1 MAVNVLMSA
10 RLFPKGKKIDTASD
24 RGVSGKDGFRNVP
37 DVLADAFTCWNGL
50 DGFRKK
56 ARRNKM
62 YVFGDQWG
70 DKVRVGCETM
80 TEREH
85 ILSQGNVPLSN
96 NRLRGIVRSVSGLF
110 LSNQTEPVAISRTR
124 ENQDKGAVM
133 SATLQY
139 VYQNNKLWSLDTTN
153 FNYFLISGLAAF
165 KSVYGWR
172 NGKMD
177 VWNDLINH
185 NRFFFDDHM
194 RDPRHWDCHL
204 VGEIHDLG
212 LYDVI
217 SKFSDGDKEK
227 ADRIRDLY
235 RYTNK
240 ERTTQYVNNLIQDR
254 TRDLSFFIPEDET
267 RCRVIEVWRKESKER
282 LLVHDKME
290 GRFYKTEV
298 EHQGRID
305 AINAQRIADQEAQG
319 VAPEDMKLITYKWF
333 VDSYWYYYYLTP
345 TGDVLKE
352 GETPFWHESHPY
364 SFRVYPFYDGQV
376 FPFVSDFIDQQ
387 RYINRL
393 ITMQDFMMRASAKG
407 VLMIPEDSIPEG
419 YTPEDFASE
428 WAKFNGV
435 ILYKARPGVPVP
447 QQISSNSNS
456 LGVYDM
462 LAVQLKMLEDVSGVQ
477 GVLQGAQP
485 QSGTPSS
492 LYMQQAQNAS
502 TSLSELMDS
511 YRTLREDRDMK
522 NMKLIQQFYTEPR
535 YINVSGS
542 AGTGRREGVLY
553 DPHEVRH
560 AELDLNIVESTSTPV
575 YRVVMD
581 DFLMQI
587 FQTGQIGVE
596 ELLENCSFPF
606 ADRLLQS
613 IRSRGQEMG
622 GQGDPQQLQQPIIP
636 PEIET
641 EVNKN
646 VHPAVR
652 KMLNVNT
659 TQ

>member
-1 MAVNVLMSA
+1 
-10 RLFPKGKKIDTASD
+10 
-24 RGVSGKDGFRNVP
+24 
-37 DVLADAFTCWNGL
+37 
-50 DGFRKK
+50 
-56 ARRNKM
+56 
-62 YVFGDQWG
+62 
-70 DKVRVGCETM
+70 
-80 TEREH
+80 
-85 ILSQGNVPLSN
+85 
-96 NRLRGIVRSVSGLF
+96 
-110 LSNQTEPVAISRTR
+110 
-124 ENQDKGAVM
+124 
-133 SATLQY
+133 
-139 VYQNNKLWSLDTTN
+139 
-153 FNYFLISGLAAF
+153 
-165 KSVYGWR
+165 
-172 NGKMD
+172 
-177 VWNDLINH
+177 
-185 NRFFFDDHM
+185 M

-217 SKFSDGDKEK
+217 SKFSDGNKEK

-419 YTPEDFASE
+419 YTPA
-428 WAKFNGV
+428 
-435 ILYKARPGVPVP
+435 
-447 QQISSNSNS
+447 
-456 LGVYDM
+456 
-462 LAVQLKMLEDVSGVQ
+462 
-477 GVLQGAQP
+477 
-485 QSGTPSS
+485 T
-492 LYMQQAQNAS
+492 
-502 TSLSELMDS
+502 
-511 YRTLREDRDMK
+511 
-522 NMKLIQQFYTEPR
+522 
-535 YINVSGS
+535 
-542 AGTGRREGVLY
+542 
-553 DPHEVRH
+553 
-560 AELDLNIVESTSTPV
+560 
-575 YRVVMD
+575 
-581 DFLMQI
+581 
-587 FQTGQIGVE
+587 QIGRASCRERV
-596 ELLENCSFPF
+596 
-606 ADRLLQS
+606 
-613 IRSRGQEMG
+613 
-622 GQGDPQQLQQPIIP
+622 
-636 PEIET
+636 
-641 EVNKN
+641 
-646 VHPAVR
+646 
-652 KMLNVNT
+652 
-659 TQ
+659 